1 MKGKPMKIFE
11 AWKKLTDSFTDEQQQ
26 LQFWN
31 AYYATET
38 EAYKKILLNPEHD
51 LKGSVAD
58 VAKSLDMEP
67 IMLAGFLDGANTSL
81 KTAVELEKLDDAD
94 ELDIA
99 FDMEKL
105 YYNMITAKAK
115 WLYNLQEWDGVL
127 TAQKRDEI
135 LRKWRSDHTAVSNK
149 VGRNDPCP
157 CGSGKKYKN
166 CCG

>member
-81 KTAVELEKLDDAD
+81 KTAVELDKLDDAD

-115 WLYNLQEWDGVL
+115 WLYTLQE
-127 TAQKRDEI
+127 
-135 LRKWRSDHTAVSNK
+135 
-149 VGRNDPCP
+149 
-157 CGSGKKYKN
+157 
-166 CCG
+166 

>member
-1 MKGKPMKIFE
+1 
-11 AWKKLTDSFTDEQQQ
+11 
-26 LQFWN
+26 
-31 AYYATET
+31 
-38 EAYKKILLNPEHD
+38 
-51 LKGSVAD
+51 
-58 VAKSLDMEP
+58 
-67 IMLAGFLDGANTSL
+67 MLAGFLDGANTSL

-115 WLYNLQEWDGVL
+115 WLYTLQEWDGVL